1 MSLLFS
7 SKKKQE
13 KRTSCMGLTAKL
25 LTKNGKPKLKCYGN
39 QTTVLIPF
47 YFMIMFSRCLVFQ
60 ISTAALNTMTLQ
72 KSDLCYFIYIYFLVY
87 AFPRD
92 AILISFICSLFL
104 FLLLLLLFSVF
115 RNTLSLFSIKLCIKL
130 MLCSHTT

>member
-1 MSLLFS
+1 MLKAEGVNKQFMSLLFS
-7 SKKKQE
+7 SKNKQE

-72 KSDLCYFIYIYFLVY
+72 KKVIYVIFYIYIFLYMHFPETPFSFLSFVLCFYFC
-87 AFPRD
+87 FC
-92 AILISFICSLFL
+92 FCFFL
-104 FLLLLLLFSVF
+104 FLE
-115 RNTLSLFSIKLCIKL
+115 IP
-130 MLCSHTT
+130 